1 MELSS
6 PGVGSGL
13 DVKNL
18 VDAIV
23 TAEITPSQVRHD
35 KQLNSVNTELSALGQ
50 LKSYLTNLQ
59 TSLAKLSSLS
69 QFYTM
74 KSTISDPNYFSATL
88 GTGATKNTY
97 QIEIQKLAQQHSLA
111 SSYMTNTG
119 SGTITID
126 FGTYNSDK
134 TTFTPN
140 PSATSVN
147 ITITPGNDSLVAVR
161 DAINNTN
168 SGITASI
175 VQDSQGS
182 S

>member
-88 GTGATKNTY
+88 GTGATKKYLSN
-97 QIEIQKLAQQHSLA
+97 
-111 SSYMTNTG
+111 
-119 SGTITID
+119 
-126 FGTYNSDK
+126 
-134 TTFTPN
+134 
-140 PSATSVN
+140 
-147 ITITPGNDSLVAVR
+147 
-161 DAINNTN
+161 
-168 SGITASI
+168 
-175 VQDSQGS
+175 
-182 S
+182 